1 MTVSELRYLITANE
15 LNEGGNGARMSAMAK
30 RLSVTKVS
38 VCNAVERLIANGYF
52 YHNGKR
58 VLLTEKCLSE
68 IADYLVVI
76 DFIGDKLQRHLGTPK
91 DRAFDEA
98 LGAACALGEESRK
111 GVLMFARANK
121 V

>member
-38 VCNAVERLIANGYF
+38 VCNAVEQLIANGYF

-58 VLLTEKCLSE
+58 VLLTEKGLSE

-76 DFIGDKLQRHLGTPK
+76 DFYR
-91 DRAFDEA
+91 
-98 LGAACALGEESRK
+98 
-111 GVLMFARANK
+111 
-121 V
+121 

>member
-52 YHNGKR
+52 YHSGIWVRRKTEHLTKR
-58 VLLTEKCLSE
+58 W
-68 IADYLVVI
+68 A
-76 DFIGDKLQRHLGTPK
+76 R
-91 DRAFDEA
+91 RAHSA
-98 LGAACALGEESRK
+98 KKAVKAC
-111 GVLMFARANK
+111 
-121 V
+121 